1 MGIVFT
7 NCCVL
12 CGRPLQAID
21 NKSFLCPDCSSEIWQ
36 YRLNNT
42 SVKIQGA
49 NGAVSALHYRD
60 SVKYAMIN
68 FKFHRKQSYAKWFAQ
83 QLLPVISEK
92 LEVWKPDIVTF
103 PPISLIRY
111 WERGYNQ
118 AKLLAEPIAEFIGV
132 PCISTLKKTPFKG
145 RQSKRKN
152 AAERWRNAENI
163 FKPVK
168 DIKLNGKSVL
178 LVDDVITT
186 GATAAS
192 AVKELQKMGAK
203 YVYVAAP
210 TKT

>member
-7 NCCVL
+7 KCCVL
-12 CGRPLQAID
+12 CGGRLPAIN
-21 NKSFLCPDCSSEIWQ
+21 NKAFLCPDCASVLWQ

-42 SVKIQGA
+42 AVKIRGA
-49 NGAVSALHYRD
+49 DGAVSALYYRD
-60 SVKYAMIN
+60 AVKYAMIK
-68 FKFHRKQSYAKWFAQ
+68 FKFRRKQSYADWFVA

-103 PPISLIRY
+103 PPISLLRY

-152 AAERWRNAENI
+152 AAERWKNAENI
-163 FKPVK
+163 FKLMK
-168 DIKLNGKSVL
+168 GMELSGKRVL
-178 LVDDVITT
+178 FVDDVITT

-210 TKT
+210 TRA